1 MASSVIDKIWPD
13 KTEQEKQQLAMAM
26 TIVQGQLAVN
36 QVEGRSTDRFVA
48 GWRPFIGWVLFKR
61 PSPRTRTAN
70 IYDIIC
76 LNQITYGCKSTI
88 FIFNGK

>member
-48 GWRPFIGWVLFKR
+48 GWRPFIGWVCGVACAWNWVGISIAKMIAQVIGIGIAL
-61 PSPRTRTAN
+61 
-70 IYDIIC
+70 
-76 LNQITYGCKSTI
+76 
-88 FIFNGK
+88 